1 MKQQLFVR
9 DNYSA
14 KRSLLKVIVPLVWG
28 MITFLF
34 SCEQGDIEKIN
45 SLTSE
50 LGGPD
55 QTWTET
61 EMIYTLKGKPTIK
74 IISPKVERYE
84 SVEEPYIDFP
94 DGIFVQFYDSLARPD
109 ASVKSNYAIY
119 YESEGQ
125 WVAEN
130 NVVAISQDGDTL
142 NTEYLVWDMKTEK
155 MYSDRYVRVTN
166 EDGII
171 HGKGFEADQD
181 MGNLVIKQT
190 TGTLNIKNE
199 K

>member
-1 MKQQLFVR
+1 MKKQLYVQN
-9 DNYSA
+9 NYST
-14 KRSLLKVIVPLVWG
+14 KRSLLKVIVPLFWG
-28 MITFLF
+28 IVTFLF
-34 SCEQGDIEKIN
+34 SCEQGDLEKIN
-45 SLTSE
+45 SLTSQ

-61 EMIYTLKGKPTIK
+61 EMIYTLNGKPTIK
-74 IISPKVERYE
+74 IISPRVERYE
-84 SVEEPYIDFP
+84 SIEDPYINFP
-94 DGIFVQFYDSLARPD
+94 KGIFVQFYDSLARPN

-119 YESEGQ
+119 YESEDQ
-125 WVAEN
+125 WIAEN
-130 NVVAISQDGDTL
+130 NVVAISQYGDTL

-155 MYSDRYVRVTN
+155 MHSDRYVRVTN
-166 EDGII
+166 QDGII

-181 MGNLVIKQT
+181 MGNIIIKQT